1 MPREL
6 TWGSRL
12 ASLVLAACTLGVAY
26 ILLDLLAVMPATY
39 LAASTVERA
48 GMLLGAYVV
57 TAVLVALVYRSLPS
71 GRV

>member
-6 TWGSRL
+6 TWGGRL
-12 ASLVLAACTLGVAY
+12 ASLVLAACALGVAY
-26 ILLDLLAVMPATY
+26 ILLDLLAVMPTTY
-39 LAASTVERA
+39 LAASTAERA

-71 GRV
+71 SRV